1 MNYHLVIVAGGL
13 GTRLGNTENMPKPLV
28 DINGLS
34 LISRIILAFDKTKLF
49 KQFHILTCFNKQLF
63 KKVIDNEI
71 SSLNVKIYEEGK
83 RTGRFGALKY
93 FIEIQNEIN
102 NFFVCNGDTIFLDL
116 KRDQLLSSLEDFN
129 GKPIIYLSPKDNS
142 RSDYKEVKVVLKKSE
157 ISYQNSGLFF
167 TNREWIENSYM
178 KNSNLS
184 DIDEHLFLNKDSI
197 GSQILSGKIIDGGTP
212 DRILKIRNSFNEY
225 C

>member
-13 GTRLGNTENMPKPLV
+13 GSRLGNTENMPKPLV

-34 LISRIILAFDKTKLF
+34 LISRIIISFEKTKLF
-49 KQFHILTCFNKQLF
+49 KQFHILTCFDKQLF

-71 SSLNVKIYEEGK
+71 SSLNIKIYEEGK
-83 RTGRFGALKY
+83 RSGRFGAIKY
-93 FIEIQNEIN
+93 FLGTQNEIN
-102 NFFVCNGDTIFLDL
+102 NFFVCNGDTIFFDL
-116 KRDQLLSSLEDFN
+116 KRDQLFSALEDFN
-129 GKPIIYLSPKDNS
+129 GKPIVYLSPKDTS
-142 RSDYKEVKVVLKKSE
+142 RTDYKEVQLELKKSK
-157 ISYQNSGLFF
+157 ITYQNSGLFF

-184 DIDEHLFLNKDSI
+184 DIDEHLFLNKDSYEI
-197 GSQILSGKIIDGGTP
+197 KILSGKIIDGGTP
-212 DRILKIRNSFNEY
+212 DRISKMRNKFNEH

>member
-13 GTRLGNTENMPKPLV
+13 GTRLGKTENMPKPLV

-34 LISRIILAFDKTKLF
+34 LISRIILSFDKTKLF

-83 RTGRFGALKY
+83 RSGRFGAIKY
-93 FIEIQNEIN
+93 FIESQNEIN
-102 NFFVCNGDTIFLDL
+102 SFFVCNGDTIFLDL
-116 KRDQLLSSLEDFN
+116 KRNQLVTALEDFN
-129 GKPIIYLSPKDNS
+129 GKPIIYLAPKDNS
-142 RSDYKEVKVVLKKSE
+142 RSDYKEVQIELKKTE

-167 TNREWIENSYM
+167 TNREWIENSYI

-184 DIDEHLFLNKDSI
+184 DIDEHLFLVKDSYE
-197 GSQILSGKIIDGGTP
+197 SQILSGKIIDGGTP
-212 DRILKIRNSFNEY
+212 IGF
-225 C
+225 